1 MKKISLFFFSLL
13 LATTGFAESFV
24 LDNQTSY
31 PDTNLKSKIAVQWA
45 NSAKEV
51 DENNKAMIHGEPLT
65 PNSIQNI
72 SKSGKTTLTIP
83 DKAEYFR
90 ILAWSKNTE
99 EPDLLTNWIDIVPNK
114 TYTLET
120 DHLVPA
126 VLMSGTGC

>member
-1 MKKISLFFFSLL
+1 MKKISLFFFSIL